1 MPKLSF
7 TKASVAN
14 TPCPPDKGKVE
25 FFDTALPGFGLE
37 VRATEARTFFVRYY
51 DAFRK
56 KRQFKIGDAKL
67 ISLTDARSKAKEV
80 LRKVE
85 LGEDP
90 LSEKAEKRVTP
101 TFAEFVMEKYL
112 PFVKHHKRSWRNDES
127 RLRHHILPAIGH
139 LRLAELEPQHFSD
152 IQAKLLDSGR
162 APATSDGVIVL
173 CRYICNCALAWK
185 TPGMKS
191 NPTKGIPLLNVD
203 NRIQRC
209 LTAAE
214 TARLL
219 ATLELDAHARY
230 RPIVLLAL
238 LTGARRG
245 EVLHARFEE
254 FNLEQRVWRIPKTKS
269 GRPRTVPLSSEAIDL
284 IRDQRLKTNSAYF
297 CANPDTGRPY
307 ASGFSGWRRI
317 CRDANLP
324 DLRMH
329 DLRHSFA
336 SYLVNNGRTLYE
348 VQRILGHSNI
358 KITERY
364 AHLSDESLRAAADTV
379 GTVFRA
385 AQAAHPTMVEQV
397 DA

>member
-37 VRATEARTFFVRYY
+37 VRSTDARTFFVRYY

-67 ISLTDARSKAKEV
+67 ISLTDARSKAKDV

-90 LSEKAEKRVTP
+90 LTEKAEKRVTP
-101 TFAEFVMEKYL
+101 TFADFVRDRYL
-112 PFVKHHKRSWRNDES
+112 PFIKHHKRSWDTDES
-127 RLRHHILPAIGH
+127 LLRNHILPAIGH
-139 LRLAELEPQHFSD
+139 LRLAELAPQHFSD
-152 IQAKLLDSGR
+152 IQAKMLNAGLAAG
-162 APATSDGVIVL
+162 TSDRVIVL
-173 CRYICNCALAWK
+173 CRYICNRALTWK
-185 TPGMKS
+185 TPGIKA
-191 NPTKGIPLLNVD
+191 NPTHGVPLLNKENKV
-203 NRIQRC
+203 QRC
-209 LTAAE
+209 LDAAE

-219 ATLELDAHARY
+219 ATLELDAHVRY

-245 EVLHARFEE
+245 EVLHAKFEE

-269 GRPRTVPLSSEAIDL
+269 GRPRNVPLSSEAIDL
-284 IRDQRLKTNSAYF
+284 IRDQRAKTNGDYF
-297 CANPDTGRPY
+297 CANPDTGLPY
-307 ASGFSGWRRI
+307 ASAHAAWKRI
-317 CRDANLP
+317 CRDAKLP
-324 DLRMH
+324 NLRMH

-336 SYLVNNGRTLYE
+336 SYLVNSGRTLYE

-385 AQAAHPTMVEQV
+385 AQAEHPTTAE
-397 DA
+397 AS